1 MKLKRNI
8 SVLAATS
15 LLAVSIFGTAAPA
28 LASEVTDTIRA
39 KNTSVENAKK
49 VVPASA
55 ILTGVKLDADDYE
68 LSFKDPATLSLYEV
82 EVDKATQKVK
92 SVEITST
99 QNPGSVTVNKTAED
113 AKAAVLAAYPNATNV
128 VVEKKEKDI
137 GGATYV
143 AYKATFETPEYKAE
157 ALLNP
162 ATLAIGQ
169 EERDYK

>member
-1 MKLKRNI
+1 MKMKKNI
-8 SVLAATS
+8 SALAAAS
-15 LLAVSIFGTAAPA
+15 LLAVSVLGTAAPA

-39 KNTSVENAKK
+39 KNMSVENAKK

-55 ILTGVKLDADDYE
+55 ILTGVKLDAEEYE
-68 LSFKDPATLSLYEV
+68 LSFKDLDTLSLYDV
-82 EVDKATQKVK
+82 DVDKATQKVK
-92 SVEITST
+92 KVEITST
-99 QNPGSVTVNKTAED
+99 QNPGSVTVNKTAEE

-128 VVEKKEKDI
+128 TVEKEEKDI

-143 AYKATFETPEYKAE
+143 AYKATFETAEYKAE

-169 EERDYK
+169 EEREYK